1 MKKVL
6 IATFSVL
13 LLLTGCKQVPKL
25 ENGKEAVVTSDKGK
39 ISVDDLYDE
48 MKNQYALSI
57 LLDMIDTKILNEK
70 YEDTDEQ
77 KEYIKAQKDNDKAY
91 YEVFYSGSYSSYD
104 TYLRDRYR
112 VNNEEDLDEV
122 FKLNFKRS
130 KAVEDYAKTLVSESE
145 IKDYYEDD
153 YIAEMEASHILI
165 TAEYDANA
173 TEEEK
178 AKAEKEA
185 ENKAKEIIKKLD
197 NGENF
202 AELAKQYSKD
212 GSAENGGAIGQKFG
226 HGKMVPEFESAAVKL
241 KVGEYTKEPVKT
253 KFGYHIILKTK
264 EYDKKPL
271 EEAKEEIIESL
282 ANEKIS
288 KDSNISYKAL
298 IKLRDDNNVTIEDT
312 ALKEQYENFKYQYE

>member
-77 KEYIKAQKDNDKAY
+77 EEYIKAQKESTKAY
-91 YEVFYSGSYSSYD
+91 YELFYNGSNLSYED
-104 TYLRDRYR
+104 YLRESYR
-112 VNNEEDLDEV
+112 INSEEELNEV
-122 FKLNFKRS
+122 FKLSFKRS
-130 KAVEDYAKTLVSESE
+130 KAVEDYAKTLVSESD
-145 IKDYYEDD
+145 IKDYYEND
-153 YIAEMEASHILI
+153 YIADMEASHILI

-173 TEEEK
+173 TEEDK

-185 ENKAKEIIKKLD
+185 ENTAKEIIKKLD
-197 NGENF
+197 NGEKF
-202 AELAKQYSKD
+202 ADLAKQYSKD
-212 GSAENGGAIGQKFG
+212 GSAENGGALGKFG
-226 HGKMVPEFESAAVKL
+226 HGKMVSEFESAAVKL

-264 EYDKKPL
+264 EYEKKPL
-271 EEAKEEIIESL
+271 EEAKEEIIEAL
-282 ANEKIS
+282 ADEEIS
-288 KDSNISYKAL
+288 KDNKISYKAL
-298 IKLRDDNNVTIEDT
+298 IKLREDHNVTIEDT
-312 ALKEQYENFKYQYE
+312 ALKEQYENYKYQFE